1 MTRLSLL
8 ALSAFALA
16 CGPAPS
22 TEGPKPTSLALASS
36 GAVSVELLSFSPLA
50 VGQSRVLYK
59 VTQDG
64 QPVTKATLAQ
74 KPVMHMTSMTH
85 GCPLQNP
92 AGEANADGYFE
103 GLIVFSMASMGDEYW
118 NLALDVTVD
127 GAASPVTVDFGKV
140 TVADSTMKKV
150 VTRGD
155 KKIILSY
162 GYPAAPKVGANEV
175 VITAHMA
182 TDMMKMNFATV
193 DDLTFTLT
201 PEMPSMGHGSNGNV
215 NPTRGDD
222 GLYRGTVVFS
232 MPGDWVVHLGVLAA
246 DAQLAT
252 YDFALDL

>member
-1 MTRLSLL
+1 MSRLSLL
-8 ALSAFALA
+8 SLSVLALA

-22 TEGPKPTSLALASS
+22 TEVPPTSLALASS
-36 GAVSVELLSFSPLA
+36 GALTVELLSFSPLA

-74 KPVMHMTSMTH
+74 KPVMHMTTMTH

-92 AGEANADGYFE
+92 AGEANADGLFE
-103 GLIVFSMASMGDEYW
+103 GLIVFTMATMDQDYW

-140 TVADSTMKKV
+140 TIADSTMKKV

-175 VITAHMA
+175 VITAHMP

-232 MPGDWVVHLGVLAA
+232 MPGDWVVHLNVLAA

-252 YDFALDL
+252 YDFALDI